1 MITVRAVLAATDLTE
16 QSAVVLQSAAALS
29 RAFDASLHVVH
40 VGPLGEDANEDHLTD
55 ALHRHVRE
63 HLGTTEDVDVA
74 VEFDRPF
81 HGILVRAAAVHADL
95 IVMGPHRGTRTTARW
110 RGTTAERVVRSAD
123 VPCLVVS
130 QPLALPL
137 RHIAVPVD
145 FSPAT
150 RGAAWLAAEWLPVL
164 GRSDSEGQLSLVHVS
179 AENDESDRLA
189 MEWDRVLTLAGE
201 GKAAISRTRVETAV
215 CPGPDPVTAVSEW
228 TAAAEADLL
237 VVPAEAR
244 RGLKRL
250 WTGNPST
257 DLTLRTTCPT
267 LLVPPALWRRAPLR
281 LRRVTTAVLRP
292 DPTGRSH
299 DWMARQLPALR
310 KGLSLIAVDPEEDL
324 VREARKSEADLLVV
338 SVPATEEPQPSATVA
353 RLLERTPIPVLLLRE
368 PPEDGFRHIL
378 VAVDT
383 GDIWYEKFG
392 WAKLLLEQYDA
403 EVTVFHAIDLSVR
416 GRVRREPGGEFV
428 PGFSAW
434 TDDIEATVVP
444 AMQTWLEERVRL
456 AGLPAERVN
465 VMLGLQDPWFAV
477 PNVAARVGADLVIV
491 AAHSE
496 SRAGRVPLSWVTRS
510 VLNQGQYSVLA
521 VIDRAR
527 RLADR
532 RARRPMKVAEIGD

>member
-1 MITVRAVLAATDLTE
+1 MIAVRSVLAATDLTE
-16 QSAVVLQSAAALS
+16 QCTSALQAAAVLS

-40 VGPLGEDANEDHLTD
+40 VGPLGEDASEDRLAD
-55 ALHRHVRE
+55 ALQRHVHE
-63 HLGTTEDVDVA
+63 LLGTAEGIDLA

-95 IVMGPHRGTRTTARW
+95 IVMGPHRGTGTTARW

-130 QPLALPL
+130 QPFALPL
-137 RHIAVPVD
+137 RHVAVPVD

-150 RGAAWLAAEWLPVL
+150 RGAAWLAAEWLPFL
-164 GRSDSEGQLSLVHVS
+164 SANAPEAYLSLVYVS
-179 AENDESDRLA
+179 SEDDESDRLA
-189 MEWDRVLTLAGE
+189 MEWDRIVTLAGPE
-201 GKAAISRTRVETAV
+201 ASFIAETRVEAV
-215 CPGPDPVTAVSEW
+215 VCDGPDPVTAVSEW
-228 TAAAEADLL
+228 TAAAAVDLL

-250 WTGNPST
+250 WTGSPAT
-257 DLTLRTTCPT
+257 ELTLQVACPT

-281 LRRVTTAVLRP
+281 LRRVATAALGS
-292 DPTGRSH
+292 DSTGRFQE
-299 DWMARQLPALR
+299 WMTRHLPTLQE
-310 KGLSLIAVDPEEDL
+310 GLSLTAVNPEVDL
-324 VREARKSEADLLVV
+324 VQEIRKMAADLLVV
-338 SVPATEEPQPSATVA
+338 STPEDKALQRSTVE

-368 PPEDGFRHIL
+368 PPSDGIRHIL

-392 WAKLLLEQYDA
+392 WAKLLLERYDA
-403 EVTVFHAIDLSVR
+403 EVTIFHAIDLSMR

-434 TDDIEATVVP
+434 TDNVEATVVP
-444 AMQTWLEERVRL
+444 AMETWLEERVRL
-456 AGLPAERVN
+456 TGLPVDRVN

-496 SRAGRVPLSWVTRS
+496 SRAGRVPLSRVVRS
-510 VLNQGQYSVLA
+510 VLTQGQYSVLA

-532 RARRPMKVAEIGD
+532 RDRRPIEAAETTE

>member
-1 MITVRAVLAATDLTE
+1 
-16 QSAVVLQSAAALS
+16 
-29 RAFDASLHVVH
+29 
-40 VGPLGEDANEDHLTD
+40 
-55 ALHRHVRE
+55 
-63 HLGTTEDVDVA
+63 
-74 VEFDRPF
+74 
-81 HGILVRAAAVHADL
+81 
-95 IVMGPHRGTRTTARW
+95 
-110 RGTTAERVVRSAD
+110 
-123 VPCLVVS
+123 
-130 QPLALPL
+130 
-137 RHIAVPVD
+137 
-145 FSPAT
+145 
-150 RGAAWLAAEWLPVL
+150 
-164 GRSDSEGQLSLVHVS
+164 
-179 AENDESDRLA
+179 
-189 MEWDRVLTLAGE
+189 
-201 GKAAISRTRVETAV
+201 
-215 CPGPDPVTAVSEW
+215 
-228 TAAAEADLL
+228 
-237 VVPAEAR
+237 
-244 RGLKRL
+244 
-250 WTGNPST
+250 
-257 DLTLRTTCPT
+257 
-267 LLVPPALWRRAPLR
+267 
-281 LRRVTTAVLRP
+281 
-292 DPTGRSH
+292 
-299 DWMARQLPALR
+299 MARQLPALR